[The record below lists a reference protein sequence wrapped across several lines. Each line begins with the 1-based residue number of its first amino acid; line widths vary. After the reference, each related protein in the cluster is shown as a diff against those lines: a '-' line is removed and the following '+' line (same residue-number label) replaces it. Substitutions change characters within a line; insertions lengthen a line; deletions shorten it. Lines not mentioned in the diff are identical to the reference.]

1 MLTAPSLAPHPVRAR
16 KLVNHRSRSLL
27 RAEVVSIA
35 WIGAGFAFALIAPTM
50 VVSPMDMHAPATAV
64 IAAASLTLV
73 GVGAALTAG
82 WMAFRRSQVYGWL
95 ISTWLPSFGLVA
107 GAAVLA
113 GTKMY

>member
-1 MLTAPSLAPHPVRAR
+1 MLSAPSHAPHPMRAR
-16 KLVNHRSRSLL
+16 KLVNHSSRKLL
-27 RAEVVSIA
+27 RSELVSIT
-35 WIGAGFAFALIAPTM
+35 WIGAGFAFALIAPAM
-50 VVSPMDMHAPATAV
+50 VVSPMNMHASALAV
-64 IAAASLTLV
+64 IVAATLTLV
-73 GVGAALTAG
+73 GVVTALTAG